1 MAMSDNDGAAPVKKR
16 KRVTRLERSRLIW
29 EEVEQA
35 MVALAIRRGWPHETQ
50 DDLDQA
56 ARLLDEENPNP
67 YRRFRAG
74 LGACRL
80 FQDNIKY
87 DFMDMA
93 EVKSTQ
99 PIAERFIK
107 ELEVL

>member
-16 KRVTRLERSRLIW
+16 KRVTRLERSRRIW

-56 ARLLDEENPNP
+56 ARLLDEGNPTP
-67 YRRFRAG
+67 WRFRAG

-99 PIAERFIK
+99 LIAERFIK